1 MTKIELLEALKPFT
15 DETEVMIGD
24 RGHWYEVDHSE
35 YALRFNGYGCLVL
48 TLGAKILLRAAPRS
62 THNSGQEHA

>member
-1 MTKIELLEALKPFT
+1 MTKAELLEALQPFT

-35 YALRFNGYGCLVL
+35 YAQRFNGYGCLVL
-48 TLGAKILLRAAPRS
+48 TLGAKILLRTAPRNAD
-62 THNSGQEHA
+62 NSAADP